1 MSKPISLYPPVLVDG
16 SGAGVVSQAGGV
28 VLAERVR
35 AAGLGTGLSAAVA
48 PWRKP
53 LAGHD
58 GSSTLSVVPLGW
70 KGLAV
75 L

>member
-1 MSKPISLYPPVLVDG
+1 M
-16 SGAGVVSQAGGV
+16 
-28 VLAERVR
+28 R
-35 AAGLGTGLSAAVA
+35 AADLVLERRGEGVA
-48 PWRKP
+48 F
-53 LAGHD
+53 A